1 MKTSSMVSMGGFT
14 LGERK
19 MERYL
24 VFGKRENERKQ
35 RKMQENKLGPNR
47 QKRKAMKQ
55 GSKSDEG
62 GKQKRNK
69 GDRGRVKEGGFAE
82 ASPNLGRR
90 GNRNRCFSPIRKVT
104 EYTRISNTLNQ
115 TAD

>member
-47 QKRKAMKQ
+47 QQSKRGQ
-55 GSKSDEG
+55 GE
-62 GKQKRNK
+62 Q
-69 GDRGRVKEGGFAE
+69 GREAE
-82 ASPNLGRR
+82 RE
-90 GNRNRCFSPIRKVT
+90 T
-104 EYTRISNTLNQ
+104 E
-115 TAD
+115 